1 MDFGVITFT
10 STHAAI
16 RTQKHLERH
25 MKVTM
30 MPTLREISQGCG
42 ISLRFALT
50 ELKNVQRRMADFD
63 LDPKMFAIYRI
74 RMEQG
79 KYQAEQVDTVR
90 RDI

>member
-1 MDFGVITFT
+1 MDFGVITFA

-25 MKVTM
+25 LRVTM

-42 ISLRFALT
+42 ISLRFALS
-50 ELKNVQRRMADFD
+50 ELENVRRRMAAYD

-74 RMEQG
+74 RMVQG
-79 KYQAEQVDTVR
+79 KYQAEQVDADR
-90 RDI
+90 REE

>member
-1 MDFGVITFT
+1 MDFGVITFA
-10 STHAAI
+10 STHTAI

-50 ELKNVQRRMADFD
+50 ELANVQRRMADFD
-63 LDPKMFAIYRI
+63 LDPKMFTIYRI
-74 RMEQG
+74 RMVQG
-79 KYQAEQVDTVR
+79 KYQAEQVDALR
-90 RDI
+90 RES